1 MLLSFTKMGI
11 RKIVNNQFPSES
23 IRGRSSVSAIS
34 CKNAAGT
41 FNSFSRKSKSSGV
54 GHSTF
59 TQQLGSQ
66 LGFSIKP
73 ASQKRYF
80 LIALLLSFFV
90 SRREPARFDIKS
102 HLLPREMLI
111 LLVYVREFESS
122 MIYRFD

>member
-73 ASQKRYF
+73 ATKE
-80 LIALLLSFFV
+80 ILSHCVAPFFCIPK
-90 SRREPARFDIKS
+90 EPARFDIKS

-122 MIYRFD
+122 MIYWFD